1 MAKGGQSQQTTG
13 SQNIPNELS
22 GLYKTTGE
30 NLQRLQEQNPVSDYN
45 RYNPVDV
52 APLSGTSQK
61 SLGYLNQNLDE
72 AMGTP
77 LEQSPIA
84 QAGHRYFEGAIAPGI
99 TNQATLSGLGRST
112 ANTNALAAAEAQTA
126 LPLLQGEQQRRDQMI
141 SGGLQAGDIER
152 GVTQEANNARYAD
165 FLRRQGLAEQGLFGP
180 MGQLPSTFG
189 QSSTSKT
196 KGGGGGMF
204 K

>member
-1 MAKGGQSQQTTG
+1 MAKGPQTSKTEGQ
-13 SQNIPNELS
+13 QNIPSEFS

-30 NLQRLQEQNPVSDYN
+30 NIAGLQNQNPISDYM
-45 RYNPVDV
+45 RAQPVTV
-52 APLSGTSQK
+52 APLSGTQQK

-84 QAGHRYFEGAIAPGI
+84 QAGHRYFEGSIAPGI
-99 TNQATLSGLGRST
+99 TGQATLSGLGRST

-126 LPLLQGEQQRRDQMI
+126 LPLMQQEQARRDAMI
-141 SGGLQAGDIER
+141 NAGFAGGDIER
-152 GVTQEANNARYAD
+152 SVEQEANNAAYAD
-165 FLRRQGLAEQGLFGP
+165 FLRRQGLTEQGLFGP
-180 MGQLPSTFG
+180 LGQIPSTFG
-189 QSSTSKT
+189 QSSKSKSS
-196 KGGGGGMF
+196 GGGGLF